1 MDNIVHN
8 SNDYKKRKADSTEPP
23 SVGKFLKLE
32 LEQQIETAVQK
43 INWLKSMHAPQNEV
57 IAAIKEFETLIQSE
71 YQCDKN
77 LLFKLEQQ
85 IQTAV
90 QKIRE
95 LKAIDAPQNEV
106 KTAVDKYIQLRESID
121 IINSMSQKAAI
132 EEFKTYIQSEY
143 QRDKNLLFTLER
155 QIEPAI
161 QKIRELKATHSP
173 QNEVTTAVDKYI
185 QLRES
190 IDIINSMCQ

>member
-8 SNDYKKRKADSTEPP
+8 SNDYKKRKADLTEPP

-71 YQCDKN
+71 YQRDEN
-77 LLFKLEQQ
+77 LLFTLEQQ

-95 LKAIDAPQNEV
+95 LKSKCAPQNEV
-106 KTAVDKYIQLRESID
+106 G
-121 IINSMSQKAAI
+121 AAM
-132 EEFKTYIQSEY
+132 EEFDILITSILHYTGNIQ
-143 QRDKNLLFTLER
+143 N
-155 QIEPAI
+155 
-161 QKIRELKATHSP
+161 
-173 QNEVTTAVDKYI
+173 
-185 QLRES
+185 
-190 IDIINSMCQ
+190 